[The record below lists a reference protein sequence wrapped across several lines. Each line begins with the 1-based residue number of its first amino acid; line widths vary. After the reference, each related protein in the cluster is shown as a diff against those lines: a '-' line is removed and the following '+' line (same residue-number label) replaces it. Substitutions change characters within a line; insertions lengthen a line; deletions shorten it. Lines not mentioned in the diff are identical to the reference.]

1 MNHNDLNDHNDQIAF
16 NDVYLKINKAMID
29 RTANIGQIMT
39 TNVLFVKPDDTMLRV
54 SDIFRMNNIHH
65 IPVIGEDGRV
75 VGIVSHTDY
84 NKILHGFTLFK
95 TEKSEEYNKA
105 ILRSLLVR
113 EVMTKQ
119 VAKLNPEDSVMVAA
133 GYFRENL
140 FHAIPVVDQQGKLIG
155 IVTTYDML
163 NFAFNEPA
171 LIE

>member
-1 MNHNDLNDHNDQIAF
+1 MVDKS
-16 NDVYLKINKAMID
+16 VSV
-29 RTANIGQIMT
+29 GQIMT
-39 TNVLFVKPDDTMLRV
+39 TNVLFVKPNDTMDRV

-65 IPVIGEDGRV
+65 IPVIEEGGRV
-75 VGIVSHTDY
+75 VGIISHTDY
-84 NKILHGFTLFK
+84 HKILHGFTLFK

-119 VAKLNPEDSVMVAA
+119 VAKLNPEDNIMVAA

-140 FHAIPVVDQQGKLIG
+140 FRAIPVVDKDGRLVG

-163 NFAFNEPA
+163 NFAFSEPS
-171 LIE
+171 LIG